1 MERPLRRDKGGRED
15 PHDNNS
21 LRPDTITIFTKN
33 IFELAPEHLSA
44 QLSPQRAIIALVAAR
59 IVYAVNWLNIGAIFY
74 LMSADLNSGVSGL
87 GTLTSSFYLGV
98 GIMQV
103 PGGIL
108 AAKWGPKGTVSL
120 GILVSSLA
128 VLGTSVSSAILQVAI
143 LRFIVGAGMA
153 LVFAPSVVIMT
164 RFLGG
169 KSGTGVG
176 LINSAFD
183 IGGLFGLFGWI
194 LLATLTGWRSTLVL
208 SGGLGVLTGLMVIAL
223 VPKDGENVQFRFSS
237 GKLGKILSDRNLI
250 VLGLGSL
257 GSNLGSVLISSFM
270 AYYLQASLGETAA
283 IAGIVAAMIVVLPI
297 YTSLWGGRLY
307 DRTRK
312 PRRLLILSG
321 LGMTSAL
328 LVASAPM
335 LSAAAAGAVLGGI
348 AVGPAST
355 INFAAAKDLS
365 RVEKEYEG
373 LTIGWVNS
381 ISLTG
386 SFWPPLVFSYFARSL
401 NYSAAWIAGAVM
413 CFLLLVPL
421 FFLREDPSKFGK
433 VS

>member
-1 MERPLRRDKGGRED
+1 
-15 PHDNNS
+15 
-21 LRPDTITIFTKN
+21 
-33 IFELAPEHLSA
+33 LSA
-44 QLSPQRAIIALVAAR
+44 RLSEQRAVIALVAAR
-59 IVYAVNWLNIGAIFY
+59 IVYAINWLNIGAIFY
-74 LMSADLNSGVSGL
+74 LMSADLNSGVAGL
-87 GTLTSSFYLGV
+87 GNLTSSFYLGV

-108 AAKWGPKGTVSL
+108 AAKWGPKRTVSL
-120 GILVSSLA
+120 GILVSSAA
-128 VLGTSVSSAILQVAI
+128 VLGTSISSAILQIAI

-153 LVFAPSVVIMT
+153 LVFAPSVVLMT

-183 IGGLFGLFGWI
+183 IGGLLGLFGWI
-194 LLATLTGWRSTLVL
+194 LLASVTGWRSTLVL
-208 SGGLGVLTGLMVIAL
+208 SGSLGVVTGLLVIAL
-223 VPKDGENVQFRFSS
+223 VPKDSGNIQFRFASS
-237 GKLGKILSDRNLI
+237 RLLRILRDRNLI
-250 VLGLGSL
+250 ILGLGSL

-270 AYYLQASLGETAA
+270 AYYLQASLGENAA

-307 DRTRK
+307 DRTRR
-312 PRRLLILSG
+312 PRRLLIFSG

-328 LVASAPM
+328 L
-335 LSAAAAGAVLGGI
+335 AAAAPTLPSAAVGAVLGGI

-365 RVEKEYEG
+365 RVEREYEG

-381 ISLTG
+381 ISLIG
-386 SFWPPLVFSYFARSL
+386 SFWPPLVFSYFARSF
-401 NYSAAWIAGAVM
+401 NYSAAWIAGAAM
-413 CFLLLVPL
+413 CLLLLLPL
-421 FFLREDPSKFGK
+421 LFLREDPARFAKGS
-433 VS
+433 

>member
-1 MERPLRRDKGGRED
+1 LSGR
-15 PHDNNS
+15 
-21 LRPDTITIFTKN
+21 
-33 IFELAPEHLSA
+33 LSE
-44 QLSPQRAIIALVAAR
+44 QRAVIALVATR
-59 IVYAVNWLNIGAIFY
+59 IVYAINWLNIGAIFY

-108 AAKWGPKGTVSL
+108 AAKWGPKRTVST
-120 GILVSSLA
+120 GVLVSSLA
-128 VLGTSVSSAILQVAI
+128 VLGTSISSAIFQVAI
-143 LRFIVGAGMA
+143 LRFVVGAGMA
-153 LVFAPSVVIMT
+153 LVFAPSVVLMT
-164 RFLGG
+164 RILGG
-169 KSGTGVG
+169 KSGTSVG

-194 LLATLTGWRSTLVL
+194 LLASVTGWRPTLVL
-208 SGGLGVLTGLMVIAL
+208 SGGLGLLTGLLVIAF
-223 VPKDGENVQFRFSS
+223 VPKDNKDAQFRFLT
-237 GKLGKILSDRNLI
+237 GKLVKILRDRNLI

-321 LGMTSAL
+321 LGMTMGL
-328 LVASAPM
+328 LVAAAPM
-335 LSAAAAGAVLGGI
+335 LSFAAIGAVLGGI
-348 AVGPAST
+348 VVGPAST

-373 LTIGWVNS
+373 LTISWVNS

-386 SFWPPLVFSYFARSL
+386 SFWPPLVFSYFARSF
-401 NYSAAWIAGAVM
+401 NYSAAWIAGAAM

-421 FFLREDPSKFGK
+421 FFLREDSSKFAK
-433 VS
+433 VN

>member
-1 MERPLRRDKGGRED
+1 MSAR
-15 PHDNNS
+15 
-21 LRPDTITIFTKN
+21 
-33 IFELAPEHLSA
+33 LSG
-44 QLSPQRAIIALVAAR
+44 QRTVVALVAAR
-59 IVYAVNWLNIGAIFY
+59 IVYAINWLNIGAIFY

-103 PGGIL
+103 PGGVL
-108 AAKWGPKGTVSL
+108 AAKWGPKRTVST

-128 VLGTSVSSAILQVAI
+128 VLGTSISSAILQVAI

-183 IGGLFGLFGWI
+183 IGGLLGLFGWI
-194 LLATLTGWRSTLVL
+194 LLASVTGWRSTLVL
-208 SGGLGVLTGLMVIAL
+208 SGSLGLMTGLLVVAL
-223 VPKDGENVQFRFSS
+223 VPKDEKNLQFRFVTS
-237 GKLGKILSDRNLI
+237 KLVKILSDRNLI

-307 DRTRK
+307 DRSKK

-321 LGMTSAL
+321 LGMTAAT
-328 LVASAPM
+328 LVTAAPI
-335 LSAAAAGAVLGGI
+335 LPAAAAGAVLGGI
-348 AVGPAST
+348 VLGPAST

-365 RVEKEYEG
+365 RVEREYEG
-373 LTIGWVNS
+373 LTISWVNS

-386 SFWPPLVFSYFARSL
+386 SFWPPLIFSYFAKSF
-401 NYSAAWIAGAVM
+401 NYSAAWLAGAAM
-413 CFLLLVPL
+413 CFFLLVPL
-421 FFLREDPSKFGK
+421 FFLRENPSRFAKG
-433 VS
+433 S

>member
-1 MERPLRRDKGGRED
+1 MSAR
-15 PHDNNS
+15 
-21 LRPDTITIFTKN
+21 
-33 IFELAPEHLSA
+33 LSG
-44 QLSPQRAIIALVAAR
+44 QRTVVALVAAR
-59 IVYAVNWLNIGAIFY
+59 IVYAINWLNIGAIFY

-103 PGGIL
+103 PGGVL
-108 AAKWGPKGTVSL
+108 AAKWGPKRTVST

-128 VLGTSVSSAILQVAI
+128 VLGTSISSAILQVAI

-183 IGGLFGLFGWI
+183 IGGLLGLFGWI
-194 LLATLTGWRSTLVL
+194 LLASVTGWRSTLVL
-208 SGGLGVLTGLMVIAL
+208 SGSLGLMTGLLVVAL
-223 VPKDGENVQFRFSS
+223 VPKDEKNLQFRFVTS
-237 GKLGKILSDRNLI
+237 KLVKILSDRNLI

-307 DRTRK
+307 DRSKK

-321 LGMTSAL
+321 LGMTAAT
-328 LVASAPM
+328 LVTAAPI
-335 LSAAAAGAVLGGI
+335 LPAAAAGAVLGGI

-365 RVEKEYEG
+365 RVEREYEG
-373 LTIGWVNS
+373 LTISWVNS

-386 SFWPPLVFSYFARSL
+386 SFWPPLIFSYFTKSF
-401 NYSAAWIAGAVM
+401 NYSAAWLAGAAM
-413 CFLLLVPL
+413 CFFLLVPL
-421 FFLREDPSKFGK
+421 FFLRENPSRFAKG
-433 VS
+433 S

>member
-1 MERPLRRDKGGRED
+1 
-15 PHDNNS
+15 
-21 LRPDTITIFTKN
+21 
-33 IFELAPEHLSA
+33 LSA
-44 QLSPQRAIIALVAAR
+44 RLSEQRAVTALVAAR

-108 AAKWGPKGTVSL
+108 AAKWGPKRTVSL
-120 GILVSSLA
+120 GIFVSSLA
-128 VLGTSVSSAILQVAI
+128 VLGTSVSSAIFLVAI

-153 LVFAPSVVIMT
+153 LVFAPSVVLVT
-164 RFLGG
+164 RLLGG
-169 KSGTGVG
+169 KSGTSVG
-176 LINSAFD
+176 IINSAFD
-183 IGGLFGLFGWI
+183 IGGIFGLFGWI
-194 LLATLTGWRSTLVL
+194 LLASITGWRSTLVL
-208 SGGLGVLTGLMVIAL
+208 SGGLGLLTGLLVVAL
-223 VPKDGENVQFRFSS
+223 VPKDGENVQFRFSAS
-237 GKLGKILSDRNLI
+237 KLRRILSDRNLI
-250 VLGLGSL
+250 ILGLGSL

-321 LGMTSAL
+321 LGMTTGL
-328 LVASAPM
+328 LVAAAPT
-335 LSAAAAGAVLGGI
+335 LSAAATGAVLGGI

-355 INFAAAKDLS
+355 INFAAARDLS
-365 RVEKEYEG
+365 RVDKEYEG

-386 SFWPPLVFSYFARSL
+386 SFWPPLIFSYFARSF
-401 NYSAAWIAGAVM
+401 NYSAAWVAGAAM

-421 FFLREDPSKFGK
+421 FFLREDPSKFARIN
-433 VS
+433 

>member
-1 MERPLRRDKGGRED
+1 
-15 PHDNNS
+15 
-21 LRPDTITIFTKN
+21 
-33 IFELAPEHLSA
+33 LSA
-44 QLSPQRAIIALVAAR
+44 RLSGQRTVVALVAAR
-59 IVYAVNWLNIGAIFY
+59 IVYAINWLNIGAIFY

-103 PGGIL
+103 PGGVL
-108 AAKWGPKGTVSL
+108 AAKWGPKRTVST

-128 VLGTSVSSAILQVAI
+128 VLGTSMSSAILPVAI

-183 IGGLFGLFGWI
+183 IGGLLGLFGWI
-194 LLATLTGWRSTLVL
+194 LLASVTGWRSTLVL
-208 SGGLGVLTGLMVIAL
+208 SGSLGLITGLLVVAL
-223 VPKDGENVQFRFSS
+223 VPKDEKNLQFRFVTS
-237 GKLGKILSDRNLI
+237 KLVKILSDRNLI

-307 DRTRK
+307 DRSKK

-321 LGMTSAL
+321 LGMTAAMLVSTAPAL
-328 LVASAPM
+328 P
-335 LSAAAAGAVLGGI
+335 AAAAAAVLGGI

-365 RVEKEYEG
+365 RVEREYEG
-373 LTIGWVNS
+373 LTISWVNS

-386 SFWPPLVFSYFARSL
+386 SFWPPLIFSYFAKSF
-401 NYSAAWIAGAVM
+401 NYSAAWLAGAAM
-413 CFLLLVPL
+413 CFFLLAPL
-421 FFLREDPSKFGK
+421 FFLREDPSRLAKG
-433 VS
+433 S

>member
-1 MERPLRRDKGGRED
+1 
-15 PHDNNS
+15 
-21 LRPDTITIFTKN
+21 
-33 IFELAPEHLSA
+33 LSA
-44 QLSPQRAIIALVAAR
+44 RLSEQRAIIALVATR

-103 PGGIL
+103 PGGVL
-108 AAKWGPKGTVSL
+108 AAKWGPKRTVSL
-120 GILVSSLA
+120 GIFVSSLA
-128 VLGTSVSSAILQVAI
+128 VLGTSVSSAVFLVAI

-153 LVFAPSVVIMT
+153 LVFAPSVVLMT

-169 KSGTGVG
+169 KSGTSVG

-183 IGGLFGLFGWI
+183 IGGIFGLFGWI
-194 LLATLTGWRSTLVL
+194 LLASVTGWRSTLVL

-223 VPKDGENVQFRFSS
+223 VPKDGENNQFRFSTD
-237 GKLGKILSDRNLI
+237 KLVRILSDRNLV

-270 AYYLQASLGETAA
+270 AYYLQASLGETYA

-328 LVASAPM
+328 LVTAAPT
-335 LSAAAAGAVLGGI
+335 LPAAAAGAVLGGI

-365 RVEKEYEG
+365 KVEPEYEG

-401 NYSAAWIAGAVM
+401 NYSAAWIAGAAM

-421 FFLREDPSKFGK
+421 FFLREDPSKFAK

>member
-1 MERPLRRDKGGRED
+1 
-15 PHDNNS
+15 
-21 LRPDTITIFTKN
+21 
-33 IFELAPEHLSA
+33 LSA
-44 QLSPQRAIIALVAAR
+44 RLSEQRAVTALVAAR

-108 AAKWGPKGTVSL
+108 AAKWGPKRTVSL
-120 GILVSSLA
+120 GIFVSSLA
-128 VLGTSVSSAILQVAI
+128 VLGTSVSSAIFLVAI

-153 LVFAPSVVIMT
+153 LVFAPSVVLVT
-164 RFLGG
+164 RLLGG
-169 KSGTGVG
+169 KSGTSVG
-176 LINSAFD
+176 IINSAFD
-183 IGGLFGLFGWI
+183 IGGIFGLFGWI
-194 LLATLTGWRSTLVL
+194 LLASITGWRSTLVL
-208 SGGLGVLTGLMVIAL
+208 SGGLGLLTGLLVVVL
-223 VPKDGENVQFRFSS
+223 VPKDGENVQFRFSTS
-237 GKLGKILSDRNLI
+237 KLRGILSDRNLI
-250 VLGLGSL
+250 ILGLGSL

-270 AYYLQASLGETAA
+270 AYYLQASLGETYA

-328 LVASAPM
+328 LVAAAPT

-348 AVGPAST
+348 VVGPAST

-386 SFWPPLVFSYFARSL
+386 SFWPPLVFSYFARSF
-401 NYSAAWIAGAVM
+401 NYSAAWIAGAAM

-421 FFLREDPSKFGK
+421 FFLRDDPSKFAK

>member
-1 MERPLRRDKGGRED
+1 MSAR
-15 PHDNNS
+15 
-21 LRPDTITIFTKN
+21 
-33 IFELAPEHLSA
+33 LSG
-44 QLSPQRAIIALVAAR
+44 QRTVVALVAAR
-59 IVYAVNWLNIGAIFY
+59 IVYAINWLNIGAIFY

-103 PGGIL
+103 PGGVL
-108 AAKWGPKGTVSL
+108 AAKWGPKRTVST

-128 VLGTSVSSAILQVAI
+128 VLGTSISSAILQVAI

-183 IGGLFGLFGWI
+183 IGGLLGLFGWI
-194 LLATLTGWRSTLVL
+194 LLASVTGWRSTLVL
-208 SGGLGVLTGLMVIAL
+208 SGSLGVMTGLLVVAL
-223 VPKDGENVQFRFSS
+223 VPKDEKNLQFRFVTS
-237 GKLGKILSDRNLI
+237 KLVKILSDRNLI

-307 DRTRK
+307 DRSKK

-321 LGMTSAL
+321 LGMTAAT
-328 LVASAPM
+328 LVIAAPI
-335 LSAAAAGAVLGGI
+335 LPAAAAGAVLGGI

-365 RVEKEYEG
+365 RVEREYEG
-373 LTIGWVNS
+373 LTISWVNS

-386 SFWPPLVFSYFARSL
+386 SFWPPLIFSYFAKSF
-401 NYSAAWIAGAVM
+401 NYSAAWLAGAAM
-413 CFLLLVPL
+413 CFFLLVPL
-421 FFLREDPSKFGK
+421 FFLREDPSRFAKG
-433 VS
+433 S

>member
-1 MERPLRRDKGGRED
+1 MSAR
-15 PHDNNS
+15 
-21 LRPDTITIFTKN
+21 
-33 IFELAPEHLSA
+33 LSG
-44 QLSPQRAIIALVAAR
+44 QRTVVALVAAR
-59 IVYAVNWLNIGAIFY
+59 IVYAINWLNIGAIFY

-103 PGGIL
+103 PGGVL
-108 AAKWGPKGTVSL
+108 AAKWGPKRTVST
-120 GILVSSLA
+120 GILVSSVA
-128 VLGTSVSSAILQVAI
+128 VLGTSISSAILQVAI

-183 IGGLFGLFGWI
+183 IGGLLGLFGWI
-194 LLATLTGWRSTLVL
+194 LLASVTGWRSTLVL
-208 SGGLGVLTGLMVIAL
+208 SGSLGLITGLLVVAL
-223 VPKDGENVQFRFSS
+223 VPRDEKNLQFRFVTS
-237 GKLGKILSDRNLI
+237 KLVKILSDRNLI

-307 DRTRK
+307 DRSKK

-321 LGMTSAL
+321 LGMTAAT
-328 LVASAPM
+328 LVTAAPI
-335 LSAAAAGAVLGGI
+335 LPAAAAGAVLGGI

-365 RVEKEYEG
+365 RVEREYEG
-373 LTIGWVNS
+373 LTISWVNS

-386 SFWPPLVFSYFARSL
+386 SFWPPLIFSYFAKSF
-401 NYSAAWIAGAVM
+401 NYSAAWLAGAAM
-413 CFLLLVPL
+413 CFFLLVPL
-421 FFLREDPSKFGK
+421 FFLRENPSRFAKG
-433 VS
+433 S

>member
-1 MERPLRRDKGGRED
+1 MSARL
-15 PHDNNS
+15 
-21 LRPDTITIFTKN
+21 
-33 IFELAPEHLSA
+33 PE
-44 QLSPQRAIIALVAAR
+44 QRAVIAIVAAR
-59 IVYAVNWLNIGAIFY
+59 IVYAINWLNIGAIFY
-74 LMSADLNSGVSGL
+74 LMTTDLNSGVSGL
-87 GTLTSSFYLGV
+87 GTLTSTFYLGV

-108 AAKWGPKGTVSL
+108 AAKWGPKRTVST
-120 GILVSSLA
+120 GIFVSSLA
-128 VLGTSVSSAILQVAI
+128 VLGTPISSAIFQVAI
-143 LRFIVGAGMA
+143 LRFVVGAGMA
-153 LVFAPSVVIMT
+153 LVFAPSVVLMT
-164 RFLGG
+164 RILGG
-169 KSGTGVG
+169 KSGTSVG

-194 LLATLTGWRSTLVL
+194 LLASVTGWRPTLVL
-208 SGGLGVLTGLMVIAL
+208 SGSLGLLTGLLVVAL
-223 VPKDGENVQFRFSS
+223 VPKDGENVQFRFST
-237 GKLGKILSDRNLI
+237 GKLRRILGDRNLI
-250 VLGLGSL
+250 ILGLGSL

-270 AYYLQASLGETAA
+270 VYYLHAGLGERAE
-283 IAGIVAAMIVVLPI
+283 IAGIVSTMIVVLPI

-321 LGMTSAL
+321 LGMTTGL
-328 LVASAPM
+328 LVAAAPT

-386 SFWPPLVFSYFARSL
+386 SFWPPLVFSYFARSF
-401 NYSAAWIAGAVM
+401 NYSAAWIAGAAM
-413 CFLLLVPL
+413 CFLFLVPL
-421 FFLREDPSKFGK
+421 FFLRDDPSGFGK
-433 VS
+433 VK

>member
-1 MERPLRRDKGGRED
+1 
-15 PHDNNS
+15 
-21 LRPDTITIFTKN
+21 
-33 IFELAPEHLSA
+33 LSA
-44 QLSPQRAIIALVAAR
+44 RLSEQRAVTALVAAR

-108 AAKWGPKGTVSL
+108 AAKWGPKRTVSL
-120 GILVSSLA
+120 GIFVSSLA
-128 VLGTSVSSAILQVAI
+128 VLGTSVSSAIFLVAI

-153 LVFAPSVVIMT
+153 LVFAPSVVLVT
-164 RFLGG
+164 RLLGG
-169 KSGTGVG
+169 KSGTSVG

-183 IGGLFGLFGWI
+183 IGGIFGLFGWI
-194 LLATLTGWRSTLVL
+194 LLASITGWRSTLVL
-208 SGGLGVLTGLMVIAL
+208 SGGLGLLTGLLVVAL
-223 VPKDGENVQFRFSS
+223 VPRDGENAQFRFSTS
-237 GKLGKILSDRNLI
+237 KLRGILSDRNLI
-250 VLGLGSL
+250 ILGLGSL

-321 LGMTSAL
+321 LGMTTGL
-328 LVASAPM
+328 LVAAAPT
-335 LSAAAAGAVLGGI
+335 LSAAATGAVLGGI

-365 RVEKEYEG
+365 RVDKEYEG

-386 SFWPPLVFSYFARSL
+386 SFWPPLIFSYFARSF
-401 NYSAAWIAGAVM
+401 NYSAAWVAGAAM

-421 FFLREDPSKFGK
+421 FFLREDPSKFAR
-433 VS
+433 VN

>member
-1 MERPLRRDKGGRED
+1 MSTPRME
-15 PHDNNS
+15 
-21 LRPDTITIFTKN
+21 
-33 IFELAPEHLSA
+33 
-44 QLSPQRAIIALVAAR
+44 QRAVIALVATR
-59 IVYAVNWLNIGAIFY
+59 IVYAINWLNIGAIFY

-108 AAKWGPKGTVSL
+108 AAKWGPKRTVST
-120 GILVSSLA
+120 GVLVSALA
-128 VLGTSVSSAILQVAI
+128 VLGSSISSAIFQVAI
-143 LRFIVGAGMA
+143 LRFAVGAGMA
-153 LVFAPSVVIMT
+153 LVFAPSVVLMT
-164 RFLGG
+164 RILHG
-169 KSGTGVG
+169 KSGTSVG

-194 LLATLTGWRSTLVL
+194 LLASVTGWRSTLLL
-208 SGGLGVLTGLMVIAL
+208 SGSLGLLTGLLVVAL
-223 VPKDGENVQFRFSS
+223 VPKDGGNDQFRFSTI
-237 GKLGKILSDRNLI
+237 KLRRILSDRNLI
-250 VLGLGSL
+250 ILGLGSL

-312 PRRLLILSG
+312 PRRLLIFSG
-321 LGMTSAL
+321 LGMTTG
-328 LVASAPM
+328 LVVAAAPT

-373 LTIGWVNS
+373 LTISWVNS

-386 SFWPPLVFSYFARSL
+386 SFWPPLVFSYFARSF
-401 NYSAAWIAGAVM
+401 NYSAAWIAGAAM

-421 FFLREDPSKFGK
+421 FFLRDDPSRFAK
-433 VS
+433 VN

>member
-1 MERPLRRDKGGRED
+1 
-15 PHDNNS
+15 
-21 LRPDTITIFTKN
+21 
-33 IFELAPEHLSA
+33 
-44 QLSPQRAIIALVAAR
+44 
-59 IVYAVNWLNIGAIFY
+59 
-74 LMSADLNSGVSGL
+74 MSTDLNSGVSGL

-103 PGGIL
+103 PGGVL
-108 AAKWGPKGTVSL
+108 AAKWGPKRTVSL
-120 GILVSSLA
+120 GIFVSSLA
-128 VLGTSVSSAILQVAI
+128 VLGTSISSAILEVAV
-143 LRFIVGAGMA
+143 LRFVVGAGMA
-153 LVFAPSVVIMT
+153 LVFAPSVVLMT

-194 LLATLTGWRSTLVL
+194 LLASVTGWRSTLVL
-208 SGGLGVLTGLMVIAL
+208 SGGLGVLTGLLVIAL
-223 VPKDGENVQFRFSS
+223 IPRDAGNSPFRFSAER
-237 GKLGKILSDRNLI
+237 LGRILSDRNLI

-270 AYYLQASLGETAA
+270 VYYLQASLGETYAV
-283 IAGIVAAMIVVLPI
+283 AGIVAAMIVVLPI

-328 LVASAPM
+328 LVAAAPT
-335 LSAAAAGAVLGGI
+335 LQAAAAGAVLGGI

-355 INFAAAKDLS
+355 ISFAAARDLS

-386 SFWPPLVFSYFARSL
+386 SFWPPLVFSYFARSFS
-401 NYSAAWIAGAVM
+401 YSAAWVAGGAM

-421 FFLREDPSKFGK
+421 FFLREDSSKSSK
-433 VS
+433 VI